1 MKILSNEKCPDAKLI
16 HEDLFD
22 EVFGRKLREFLG
34 ETLHNSRFKAD
45 DAKPGEALFGS
56 GETLWSDLGA

>member
-22 EVFGRKLREFLG
+22 EVFGRKLREFLVKRCTTAIQG
-34 ETLHNSRFKAD
+34 D